1 MATPTLHSSREVW
14 ALVRAQHGVVSR
26 AQLLERGLTAAAI
39 RQRRENGRL
48 HEVHRGVYA
57 VGRRE
62 LGRHGELMAAVL
74 ACGPGA
80 QLSHRSGAELW
91 RLRRGDDGPIEV
103 SVPIG
108 TLRDRPAISLHRCR
122 NPRRRLVHRI
132 PVGDPVSVLIDLATC
147 LTDEE
152 VEDAV
157 NEADRLDLV
166 RTHRLRAALDAE
178 PKRPGVGRLKAILD
192 AQTFSRAANAL
203 ERRFLAIVREAGLPA
218 PSTQQRLGRY
228 RVDFFWPGLGFVVE
242 TDSLRH
248 HRTAA
253 EQAVDLGRDQAH
265 ARRGLRTLRFTHSQ
279 VFNRPDHVREVMVDA
294 FGHLGSGT

>member
-1 MATPTLHSSREVW
+1 VIA
-14 ALVRAQHGVVSR
+14 R
-26 AQLLERGLTAAAI
+26 AQLLDLGLTPAAI

-48 HEVHRGVYA
+48 HEAHRGVYA

-62 LGRHGELMAAVL
+62 LDRFGELMAAVL
-74 ACGPGA
+74 ACGPDA

-91 RLRRGDDGPIEV
+91 RIRGRTAGPIDVAV
-103 SVPIG
+103 SG
-108 TLRDRPAISLHRCR
+108 GFARDRPGIVTHRCR
-122 NPRRRLVHRI
+122 NPRRRLVHRL
-132 PVGDPVSVLIDLATC
+132 PVGDPSSVLIDLATC

-166 RTHRLRAALDAE
+166 RTHRLRPALDRE
-178 PKRPGVGRLKAILD
+178 LSRPGVGRLKAILD

-203 ERRFLAIVREAGLPA
+203 ERRFLGIVRDAGLPA
-218 PSTQQRLGRY
+218 PTAQKQLGRY
-228 RVDFFWPGLGFVVE
+228 RVDFFWPELGFVVE

-253 EQAVDLGRDQAH
+253 EQTVDLARDQEH
-265 ARRGLRTLRFTHSQ
+265 ARAGLRSLRFTHSQ
-279 VFNRPDHVREVMVDA
+279 VFNRPDQVRAVLVDA
-294 FGHLGSGT
+294 FGHL